1 MNPDPQHAC
10 RISPPRPPSRSRVK
24 STAVGE
30 ALHLQIEA
38 LIPRLRR
45 YARALVRDPVAADD
59 LVQDCL
65 ARALGKIH
73 QWHEGTDLRAWLF
86 TILHNQHISLAR
98 RIERERDNI
107 ELQKSDPDLAL
118 SPDQTAGLEL
128 RDLERAIAKLSEE
141 QRAVILLTG
150 LEGMGYDEIAS
161 VLNLPVGTVRSRLS
175 RGRETLRVLTGS
187 FPIRHRLATKAPSRP
202 ARSANRGF
210 YRFMSWCRHVHTA
223 SPPWSL
229 AEILS

>member
-1 MNPDPQHAC
+1 VIRQPVSSSAASSLVQAKQNFTGIY
-10 RISPPRPPSRSRVK
+10 RSRSCSGAKIIK

-30 ALHLQIEA
+30 ALHPQIEA

-98 RIERERDNI
+98 RIARERDNI
-107 ELQKSDPDLAL
+107 ELQKSDPNSAL
-118 SPDQTAGLEL
+118 SPNQTARLEL

-175 RGRETLRVLTGS
+175 RGRETLRVLTGLFS
-187 FPIRHRLATKAPSRP
+187 NRHRLAIKRRP
-202 ARSANRGF
+202 VRRRPPIEDF
-210 YRFMSWCRHVHTA
+210 VRFMS
-223 SPPWSL
+223 
-229 AEILS
+229 